1 MLKIQTIESDIYEK
15 TDNNILAKHVGMK
28 TGQAVFDLLYKH
40 LEQCDL
46 LPDEYFL
53 LSHDPAMQRALPDF
67 HTAICSAD
75 WGGSEGI
82 YLDISLL
89 YAENRE
95 RKLLHF
101 ATGKT
106 LDRSGDAFLKMSRI
120 AGECSMMLNGR
131 GSIVRVSENAY
142 EKIDSPMLIK
152 PALDDQIQTS
162 IPKPLVGHVDNKN
175 REAPVR

>member
-15 TDNNILAKHVGMK
+15 TDDSIFVKHIGMK
-28 TGQAVFDLLYKH
+28 TGQEVFDLLYTH
-40 LEQCDL
+40 LEQCNL

-53 LSHDPAMQRALPDF
+53 LSHDPAMQRELPDF
-67 HTAICSAD
+67 HTAICSTD

-82 YLDISLL
+82 YMDISLL
-89 YAENRE
+89 YSEDRE

-131 GSIVRVSENAY
+131 GSIVRISEKAY
-142 EKIDSPMLIK
+142 EKVDSPMVIK
-152 PALDDQIQTS
+152 PRLDDQIQTAMS
-162 IPKPLVGHVDNKN
+162 EPVVSNVGDKN
-175 REAPVR
+175 MEEPMR